1 VYPRPIADFLFW
13 NLCHRYL
20 TGRKLYGSVVGFWAA
35 LLMMFGVA
43 LVFSSRII
51 STDVP
56 LLFFWALAL
65 WAYLN
70 LLERMNWQ
78 WAMVLGLS
86 IGLGMLAKYAMGY
99 FVLGMVL
106 AGFFNRRALV
116 LLRSWL
122 VWLALAIAAVIIAP
136 NLIWV

>member
-1 VYPRPIADFLFW
+1 
-13 NLCHRYL
+13 
-20 TGRKLYGSVVGFWAA
+20 
-35 LLMMFGVA
+35 MMFGVA
-43 LVFSSRII
+43 LVYSSRII

-78 WAMVLGLS
+78 WAMALGLS

-106 AGFFNRRALV
+106 AAFFDRRALA

-122 VWLALAIAAVIIAP
+122 VWLALGIAAVVTAP
-136 NLIWV
+136 NLIWVLHHDFAPFRNIAPRCSNG